1 MIGFIRVLLVVE
13 AATFLVASLL
23 HLGALRPLAT
33 ALGEPVIPQ
42 AGIPEGVI
50 GLVLVI
56 GAVAAFSGRVGGWRT
71 FVATQAF
78 ALLGTLVGM
87 FALASFLVSPIYLAK
102 FTNGETLGLVA
113 FVAAIVGGFNQV
125 RGAIVGGLLLPGRR
139 ASPAHS

>member
-56 GAVAAFSGRVGGWRT
+56 GAVAAFSGRVGGRPT
-71 FVATQAF
+71 FIATQAF

-87 FALASFLVSPIYLAK
+87 FALASGAAPRTDANDLYHRAI
-102 FTNGETLGLVA
+102 LVA
-113 FVAAIVGGFNQV
+113 LVVTLV
-125 RGAIVGGLLLPGRR
+125 LSVLPGRR